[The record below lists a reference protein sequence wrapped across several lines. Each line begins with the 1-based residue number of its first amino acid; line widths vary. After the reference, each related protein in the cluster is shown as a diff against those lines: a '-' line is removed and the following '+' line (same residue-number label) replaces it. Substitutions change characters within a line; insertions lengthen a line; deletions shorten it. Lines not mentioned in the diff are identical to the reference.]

1 MKNKKTL
8 IAIAAIIAVGAI
20 GTTIA
25 YFTGIVSFD
34 NIFHTSTYQTQV
46 TETFTSP
53 NDWKPCDVTPK
64 EISVTNSG
72 SIPIAARI
80 KLEDYWKDKNGGDLA
95 DLTDGGVKLT
105 SINFHSGWEQKW
117 ELRNGWYVYKTEL
130 APGAS
135 TGTLIDSVSLSC
147 NTNFAGEVVFS
158 ANGLVGE
165 SAGTEYAGA
174 TFHVNATIQT
184 IQADAISEW
193 D

>member
-46 TETFTSP
+46 TETL
-53 NDWKPCDVTPK
+53 

-147 NTNFAGEVVFS
+147 NANFAGEVVFS